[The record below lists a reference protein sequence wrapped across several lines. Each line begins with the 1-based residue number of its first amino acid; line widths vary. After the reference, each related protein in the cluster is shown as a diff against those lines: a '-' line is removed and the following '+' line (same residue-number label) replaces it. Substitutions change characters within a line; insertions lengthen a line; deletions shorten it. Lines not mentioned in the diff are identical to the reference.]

1 MTHTEQLTSAVEQAK
16 FPYLDS
22 LIHLF
27 VGGSELHSAKVKD
40 TDDLDIYGVY
50 LEPPEL
56 VLGLDKQDF
65 YVWSTAGDERGN
77 GPDDI
82 DVCLYSLRK
91 WAGLAAKGNPTA
103 LHFLFS
109 RNYAPKPAPWEEVL
123 KNRDVLLSRQA
134 ALQFRGFAEAQ
145 VRRLQGTGTG
155 KKGQRHEL
163 IGVHGYDIKAAMHV
177 IRLLNEGIELM
188 RSGTI
193 TLPRPEKELLITIRT
208 GNYGSLDR
216 VLNLA
221 NTLFFEL
228 EEAES
233 KSGLPEKTDRT
244 RISELVSKTYLR
256 FWNNSPALR
265 GKRQS

>member
-1 MTHTEQLTSAVEQAK
+1 MTRANQLVSAVQQSG
-16 FPYLDS
+16 FPHLDS

-27 VGGSELHSAKVKD
+27 VGGSELHGAKVKD

-65 YVWSTAGDERGN
+65 YVWSTAGNERRN
-77 GPDDI
+77 GPDDV
-82 DVCLYSLRK
+82 DVCLYSVRK

-109 RNYAPKPAPWEEVL
+109 PNYSPKPEPWEEIL
-123 KNRDVLLSRQA
+123 KNRDVFLSRQA
-134 ALQFRGFAEAQ
+134 ARQFRGFADAQ
-145 VRRLQGTGTG
+145 VRRLQGIGTG

-208 GNYGSLDR
+208 GNYGSLER
-216 VLNLA
+216 VLTLA
-221 NTLFFEL
+221 NALFCEL
-228 EEAES
+228 EETEA
-233 KSGLPEKTDRT
+233 KSGLPEKVDRP
-244 RISELVSKTYLR
+244 RISELVSDTYLR
-256 FWNNSPALR
+256 FWNNTPAMPR
-265 GKRQS
+265 PRQP

>member
-1 MTHTEQLTSAVEQAK
+1 MTRSEQLVSAVHQAQ
-16 FPYLDS
+16 FPHLDS

-27 VGGSELHSAKVKD
+27 VGGSELHGAKVKD

-65 YVWSTAGDERGN
+65 YVWSTAGNERRN
-77 GPDDI
+77 TADDI

-109 RNYAPKPAPWEEVL
+109 RNYALKSEPWQQIL
-123 KNRDVLLSRQA
+123 KSRDVFLSRQA
-134 ALQFRGFAEAQ
+134 ALQFRGFADAQ
-145 VRRLQGTGTG
+145 VRRLRGIGTG

-208 GNYGSLDR
+208 GNYGSLER

-221 NTLFFEL
+221 NKLFFEL
-228 EEAES
+228 EQSES
-233 KSGLPEKTDRT
+233 KSALPEKVDRSK
-244 RISELVSKTYLR
+244 ISSVVSHTYLR
-256 FWNNSPALR
+256 FWKDSEAR
-265 GKRQS
+265 TR